1 MTDGSIHVSTQSIHF
16 RVLNRR
22 KGPAVWGPRAQADR
36 ALYKASMQRTIATTP
51 NLVVV
56 EGSVDDLVRSS
67 SSPLLP
73 FSASSEDDAKNGK
86 LRGVKVK
93 TAAVREGG
101 DDEEKEILAEQ
112 VVVTTGTFM
121 RGKCFFGAQA
131 FEGGRHS
138 RNSKTGA
145 DEIEPPSCGLA
156 ETFDALGFP
165 LGRLKT
171 GTPPRL
177 DGKTINWDVLEMQP
191 SEDEFKP
198 FSFLNAERLTD
209 SPLSNAGRNIECYKT
224 YTNEATHD
232 VVRAN
237 LHNLPEY
244 QGGLGAGVGPR
255 YCPSLV
261 KKVERFPDRQGHM
274 VSESEFV
281 GEMG

>member
-1 MTDGSIHVSTQSIHF
+1 MVTFPDRADVVVVGGGHAGCEAATAAARTGAKTVLVTQRFDTIGELSCNPSIGGIGKGHLVREIDALDGIMGRTIDDASIHF

-145 DEIEPPSCGLA
+145 DEVIDRDSRRSSNHVYL
-156 ETFDALGFP
+156 FLF
-165 LGRLKT
+165 
-171 GTPPRL
+171 
-177 DGKTINWDVLEMQP
+177 
-191 SEDEFKP
+191 P
-198 FSFLNAERLTD
+198 FS
-209 SPLSNAGRNIECYKT
+209 I
-224 YTNEATHD
+224 
-232 VVRAN
+232 
-237 LHNLPEY
+237 
-244 QGGLGAGVGPR
+244 Q
-255 YCPSLV
+255 
-261 KKVERFPDRQGHM
+261 
-274 VSESEFV
+274 
-281 GEMG
+281 